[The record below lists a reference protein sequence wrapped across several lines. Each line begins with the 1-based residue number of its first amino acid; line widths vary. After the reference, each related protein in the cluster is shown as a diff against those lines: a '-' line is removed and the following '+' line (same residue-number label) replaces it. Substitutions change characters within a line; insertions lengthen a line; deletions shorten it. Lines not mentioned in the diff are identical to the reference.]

1 MAESVNANGFLL
13 WLNQIRNYL
22 SSNKFPPNQDLYL
35 GLIDQEDAWRNIFLS
50 TQQGKDIYKKFV
62 DYILNERKNILDARP
77 FFRLRQA
84 DFLNKVNPFIKEQN
98 YEALF
103 PLRANFTFIN
113 WAMPQYH
120 CEHKQQLEVINRK
133 IMQIRND
140 FLLRNSPLII
150 NRIKIIYHVYP
161 FIYKDIQDLISIAS
175 NATLIA
181 LDKFVPLIDEETGQN
196 KYTSV
201 LLSSIIGRIN
211 ASVFQY
217 NINQKLHMYPKD
229 RKLLSELRKMKNG
242 GYLDDEIAVIMNIS
256 ESEIERLFNSNQ
268 VLTLEEGYNVHA
280 DDSYRP
286 DASCEKTEIM
296 KSLQKNID
304 ALSILE
310 RKMLYLKGML

>member
-1 MAESVNANGFLL
+1 MIDNLNANGFLL

-35 GLIDQEDAWRNIFLS
+35 GLIDQEDSWRNIFIS
-50 TQQGKDIYKKFV
+50 TQEGKDLYKTFV

-84 DFLNKVNPFIKEQN
+84 DFLTKVNPFIKEKN

-103 PLRANFTFIN
+103 NLRVNFTFIN
-113 WAMPQYH
+113 WAMPQYYGLY
-120 CEHKQQLEVINRK
+120 KQELEVINKK

-229 RKLLSELRKMKNG
+229 RKMLSELRKMKNI

-268 VLTLEEGYNVHA
+268 VSTLEETYNLEA
-280 DDSYRP
+280 DETYRP
-286 DASCEKTEIM
+286 DNTCEKIQIM
-296 KSLQKNID
+296 KNIQKNVD
-304 ALSILE
+304 GLSILE